1 MIDNS
6 GMTET
11 TVTSE
16 GPLSQIGSSIKGIF
30 IGIICFIAAFPVL
43 YCGATRVQWQKVF
56 KNAAPIEQ
64 AKAGQAAYV
73 TGVAT
78 ADKIGDPPN
87 IAIGNYLKISK
98 APEVYAWVE
107 NVETES
113 KTEREGIS
121 RTKKTTTTKTYSY
134 KMEWTRYPK
143 EISTFNQDKWQN
155 WCRNN
160 NLNPAV
166 QNPTMGPGDKEDTIY
181 SANLK
186 VKDIAIDVKSVSFL
200 AGSQDLGAKY
210 IKGAAGAPKL
220 GDKRIQYSA
229 YPSGVEYTFA
239 GKAADK
245 SLAPMPAGKDTK
257 LAGSTGNFDKL
268 MEGLKSEDMMM
279 GIFFFFGGFILMA
292 IGLNGMVGPVTTL
305 LDFIPFIGEMGA
317 GAIRVVMTI
326 IALIIAALFYWL
338 VKLWWLWLILI
349 VVAVVAYIVIKKTR
363 KPATA

>member
-6 GMTET
+6 GMTDT
-11 TVTSE
+11 TVTSQ

-30 IGIICFIAAFPVL
+30 VGIICFIAAFPVL

-56 KNAAPIEQ
+56 KDAAPIEQ

-73 TGVAT
+73 TGT
-78 ADKIGDPPN
+78 AMADRIGDPPN
-87 IAIGNYLKISK
+87 IAVGNYLSISK
-98 APEVYAWVE
+98 TPEVYAWVQHE
-107 NVETES
+107 KSES

-121 RTKKTTTTKTYSY
+121 RTKKTTTTTTYSY
-134 KMEWTRYPK
+134 ALEWTGSPK
-143 EISTFNQDKWQN
+143 EISTFKTDKWQTF
-155 WCRNN
+155 CSTN
-160 NLNPAV
+160 NLKPDI
-166 QNPTMGPGDKEDTIY
+166 QNPTLGENEKPETIY

-210 IKGAAGAPKL
+210 VKGAAGAPKL

-239 GKAADK
+239 GKAAEK
-245 SLAPMPAGKDTK
+245 SIVPMPAKNDTK

-268 MEGLKSEDMMM
+268 MEGLKSEDKMM
-279 GIFFFFGGFILMA
+279 GILFFFGGFILMA
-292 IGLNGMVGPVTTL
+292 IGLNGMMGPVTTL

-326 IALIIAALFYWL
+326 IALVIATLFYWL
-338 VKLWWLWLILI
+338 IKLWWLWLILI
-349 VVAVVAYIVIKKTR
+349 VVAVVAFIIIKKTK

>member
-1 MIDNS
+1 MIDNG

-16 GPLSQIGSSIKGIF
+16 GPMSQIGSSIKGIF
-30 IGIICFIAAFPVL
+30 VGIICFIAAFPVL

-56 KNAAPIEQ
+56 KEAVPVEQ
-64 AKAGQAAYV
+64 AKAGQAAYI

-87 IAIGNYLKISK
+87 VAVGNYLSISRT
-98 APEVYAWVE
+98 PEVYAWVE
-107 NVETES
+107 KVETES

-134 KMEWTRYPK
+134 KMEWTGSPK
-143 EISTFNQDKWQN
+143 EISTFNQDKWQT
-155 WCRNN
+155 WCKNN
-160 NLNPAV
+160 NLKSDVLNPKLEE
-166 QNPTMGPGDKEDTIY
+166 NDKATTIY

-186 VKDIAIDVKSVSFL
+186 VKDYAIDVKSVSFL

-210 IKGAAGAPKL
+210 VKGVAGAPKL

-229 YPSGVEYTFA
+229 YPSGIEYTFA
-239 GKAADK
+239 GKATEK
-245 SLAPMPAGKDTK
+245 SIVPLPAKNDSK

-268 MEGLKSEDMMM
+268 MEGLKSEDKMM
-279 GIFFFFGGFILMA
+279 GILFFFGGFILMA

-326 IALIIAALFYWL
+326 IALILAAIFYWL
-338 VKLWWLWLILI
+338 IKLWWLWLILI
-349 VVAVVAYIVIKKTR
+349 VVAVVAFIVIKKTR

>member
-6 GMTET
+6 GMSET

-56 KNAAPIEQ
+56 KNAVPIEQ

-73 TGVAT
+73 TGIAT

-87 IAIGNYLKISK
+87 IAIGNYLTISK
-98 APEVYAWVE
+98 TPEVYAWAEKVE
-107 NVETES
+107 SES

-134 KMEWTRYPK
+134 KLEWTGSPK
-143 EISTFNQDKWQN
+143 EISAFNQEKWQT

-160 NLNPAV
+160 NQNPNV
-166 QNPTMGPGDKEDTIY
+166 QNPVLGEGDKATTIY

-186 VKDIAIDVKSVSFL
+186 VKDIVIDVKSVDFYAS
-200 AGSQDLGAKY
+200 SQDLGAKY
-210 IKGAAGAPKL
+210 IKGVAGAPKL

-229 YPSGVEYTFA
+229 CPSGVEYTFA
-239 GKAADK
+239 GKADGK
-245 SLAPMPAGKDTK
+245 SIVPLPEGKDTK

-268 MEGLKSEDMMM
+268 LTEFKSEDKWK
-279 GIFFFFGGFILMA
+279 GILFFFGGFILMA
-292 IGLNGMVGPVTTL
+292 IGLNGMVGPITTL

-326 IALIIAALFYWL
+326 VALVIATLFYWL
-338 VKLWWLWLILI
+338 IKLWWLWLILI
-349 VVAVVAYIVIKKTR
+349 VVAVVAFIVIKKTR